1 MTSDPRLAKVF
12 KTLMVV
18 SGGDAPGI
26 NAVLMRYTELSE
38 ASGCQV
44 VGAMGGFAGALD
56 NKIVSLSSPM
66 LAPLAGSA
74 GSFLPSSREPVLRTD
89 DGRSQLRAIIDQH
102 HISSIVLLG
111 GNGSLGTLL
120 PILKALGVPCIGL
133 PNTIDND
140 VPGTERTLGFDS
152 ACNFAYPLANGIGQT
167 ARALPG
173 RIFTLETLG
182 GDSGMLALDIALGVS
197 ADCVLLKE
205 YDYDVKWLG
214 LRLQNAVAR
223 QGYALAVHSEGAR
236 DSRTLPDIIY
246 KSTGIRV
253 RDTRLG
259 HAQRGA
265 TPTHVDRLLAV
276 QMAKFAFGALRDGV
290 KVGTVVVGN
299 GRIQL
304 RVGTLEGLPTPMP
317 DRTLY
322 DSINGFAS

>member
-1 MTSDPRLAKVF
+1 
-12 KTLMVV
+12 MVV

-26 NAVLMRYTELSE
+26 NAVLMRYAELAE
-38 ASGCQV
+38 ASGGHV
-44 VGAMGGFAGALD
+44 VGALGGFAGAL
-56 NKIVSLSSPM
+56 NNQIIPLSPTL
-66 LAPLAGSA
+66 LAPLAGLA

-89 DGRSQLRAIIDQH
+89 DGRAQLLSLINLH
-102 HISSIVLLG
+102 HISGIVLLG
-111 GNGSLGTLL
+111 GNGSLGALL
-120 PILKALGVPCIGL
+120 PILQELGIPCIGL

-152 ACNFAYPLANGIGQT
+152 ACNFAYPLANGISQT

-182 GDSGMLALDIALGVS
+182 GDAGLLALDIALGVG

-205 YDYDVKWLG
+205 YDYDVNWLG
-214 LRLQNAVAR
+214 QRLQKAVAR
-223 QGYALAVHSEGAR
+223 QGYALVVHSEGAR

-246 KSTGIRV
+246 KITGIRV

-265 TPTHVDRLLAV
+265 PPTHLDRMLAV
-276 QMAKFAFGALRDGV
+276 QMAKIAYSALSNGV
-290 KVGTVVVGN
+290 KVGVVVVRD
-299 GRIQL
+299 GRVQL
-304 RVGTLEGLPTPMP
+304 HEGTLEGLHTPMP

-322 DSINGFAS
+322 DSINGFAT